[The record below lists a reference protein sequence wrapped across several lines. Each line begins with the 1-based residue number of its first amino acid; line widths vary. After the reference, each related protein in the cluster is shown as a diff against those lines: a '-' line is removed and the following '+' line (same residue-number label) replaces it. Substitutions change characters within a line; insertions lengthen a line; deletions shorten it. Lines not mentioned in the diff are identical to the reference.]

1 MAVKLFR
8 VMKPAS
14 ISAVFAFV
22 ALVWVAAPGK
32 SHGQDESPLDPG
44 NFTSSIAKKLAAQI
58 TNPAELQKTM
68 VTFVNTSPSPLMC
81 KLKVAGIW
89 EQVLR
94 SQASLDNYKQVMV
107 ESRAKMEE
115 SMKSVPASVKQKI
128 QDGVAESNIQ
138 QEKNMLNSMTK
149 ELTLNLDL
157 IDTYCGASK
166 STKK

>member
-1 MAVKLFR
+1 
-8 VMKPAS
+8 MKPTS

-32 SHGQDESPLDPG
+32 SHAQDENPLDPG

-94 SQASLDNYKQVMV
+94 SQASLDNYKQTLV
-107 ESRAKMEE
+107 EGQAKFEE
-115 SMKSVPASVKQKI
+115 SMKKVPASMKQKI
-128 QDGVAESNIQ
+128 QEQVAESNIRT
-138 QEKNMLNSMTK
+138 EKNMLNTMTR

>member
-1 MAVKLFR
+1 
-8 VMKPAS
+8 MKPTR

-32 SHGQDESPLDPG
+32 SHAQDESPLDPS

-68 VTFVNTSPSPLMC
+68 VAFVNTSPSPLMC

-94 SQASLDNYKQVMV
+94 SQASLDNYKQMLV
-107 ESRAKMEE
+107 EGQAKFEE
-115 SMKSVPASVKQKI
+115 SMKKVPASMKQKI
-128 QDGVAESNIQ
+128 QEQVAESNIRT
-138 QEKNMLNSMTK
+138 EKNMLNTMTR
-149 ELTLNLDL
+149 ELRLNLDL

>member
-1 MAVKLFR
+1 
-8 VMKPAS
+8 MKPTS

-22 ALVWVAAPGK
+22 ALVWVASPGK
-32 SHGQDESPLDPG
+32 SHAQDESPLDPS

-68 VTFVNTSPSPLMC
+68 VAFVNTSPSPLMC

-94 SQASLDNYKQVMV
+94 SQASLDNYKQTMV
-107 ESRAKMEE
+107 ETRAKFEE
-115 SMKSVPASVKQKI
+115 SMKSVPASMKQKF
-128 QDGVAESNIQ
+128 QEQFAESNIQ
-138 QEKNMLNSMTK
+138 AEKNLLKSMTK
-149 ELTLNLDL
+149 ELTLSLDL